1 MYSFDFADVEQLHD
15 GLTRR
20 ILYDQPDVIS
30 GGVAPWV
37 VDVMVRADSM
47 DYRHFDLKRVWISKT
62 WWNSLVRKYVDREPT
77 IKWLDAIEDMGSKK
91 KRKGILHLRGK
102 EAVIHARGEGARI
115 PPGRQWGACM
125 LGWTWRVEPEPQL
138 TMISRTSYVGYLA
151 QLDLA
156 VSCHLG
162 DLAAERFGLDPEEVS
177 FVWQLGVAQLHPFKT
192 IPWFYQPDRREDR
205 DRLEKKMSL
214 DKMRRDTPSLWVVR
228 RELERIWREDSEG
241 KGYGEHHYA
250 QRLRMRQRYHAE
262 VTETGTDFAHGEGG
276 RVQMKKV
283 RALDPLPHVYYD
295 QLDLKAALRP

>member
-1 MYSFDFADVEQLHD
+1 MFSETYDDVAQLHD
-15 GLTRR
+15 ELTRR
-20 ILYDQPDVIS
+20 ILYGQPDVIS

-37 VDVMVRADSM
+37 TDVMVRADSM
-47 DYRHFDLKRVWISKT
+47 YYPGFDLKRVWISKT
-62 WWNSLVRKYVDREPT
+62 WWNSLVRKYIDREPT
-77 IKWLDAIEDMGSKK
+77 LKWLDAIGEMGAKK

-125 LGWTWRVEPEPQL
+125 LGWTWRLEPAPQL

-162 DLAAERFGLDPEEVS
+162 DLAAEAMGMAPEEVS

-192 IPWFYQPDRREDR
+192 LPWFYQRGREQDR

-228 RELERIWREDSEG
+228 RELERIWKEDAAN

-262 VTETGTDFAHGEGG
+262 VTGTGEDFAHGEGG
-276 RVQMKKV
+276 RVQMKRV
-283 RALDPLPHVYYD
+283 RAIDVLPHVWYD
-295 QLDLKAALRP
+295 ELNLGAALR